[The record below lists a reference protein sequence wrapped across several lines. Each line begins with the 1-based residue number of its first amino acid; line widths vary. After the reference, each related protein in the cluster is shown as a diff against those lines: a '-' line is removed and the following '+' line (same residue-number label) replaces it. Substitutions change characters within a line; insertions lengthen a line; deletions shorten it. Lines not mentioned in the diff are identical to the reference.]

1 MDVRISTSIVLSA
14 SNSKRVLAS
23 EASTY
28 STALASPRT
37 AAAIA
42 LQNSMSKPTTLP
54 SFSLKPNNGCV
65 CLTPQTR

>member
-1 MDVRISTSIVLSA
+1 MPSSRSRDAVTVVVRISTSIVPSR
-14 SNSKRVLAS
+14 NRSKRVVAS

-28 STALASPRT
+28 STFVASPRT

-54 SFSLKPNNGCV
+54 LASW
-65 CLTPQTR
+65 